1 MKHLCYSD
9 LIRFDN
15 FRDRYEYLRIGGKVG
30 ADTFGYDR
38 YLNQIFYHSKE
49 WRSVR
54 DQVIVRDNGL
64 DLGVDGY
71 DILGGIIVHHMN
83 PITVEQ
89 VENRD
94 SVIFNPEFLICCSD
108 LTHKAIHYG
117 NFELIPKPPTVRYLN
132 DTKLW

>member
-1 MKHLCYSD
+1 MKHLCYSE
-9 LIRFDN
+9 LVRFDN
-15 FRDRYEYLRIGGKVG
+15 FRDRYEYLRIGGTVG
-30 ADTFGYDR
+30 ADTFGFDR

-49 WRSVR
+49 WRSIR
-54 DQVIVRDNGL
+54 DRVIVRDNGL

-71 DILGGIIVHHMN
+71 DILSGIIVHHMN

-94 SVIFNPEFLICCSD
+94 PVIFDPEFLICCSD

-117 NFELIPKPPTVRYLN
+117 DFDLIPKPLTVRYLN

>member
-9 LIRFDN
+9 LVRLDN
-15 FRDRYEYLRIGGKVG
+15 FRDRYEYLRIGGTVG
-30 ADTFGYDR
+30 ADTFGFDR

-54 DQVIVRDNGL
+54 DRIIVRDNGL

-94 SVIFNPEFLICCSD
+94 PVIFDPEFLICCSD

-117 NFELIPKPPTVRYLN
+117 DFDLIPKPPTVRYLN